1 VTTPSTD
8 GVGEMYQRLKSILG
22 TAAAQQAKSSLQHW
36 VEATVSPTSAPRT
49 RGQRAAQG
57 ALEVGTTSSPV
68 RISTCDWLSR
78 PGARS
83 EPQMHRCPPPGG
95 RIVPTTCAQSMRSL
109 VWPTH
114 SPNTVR
120 GATSVL
126 KSLAQR
132 HLEAS
137 CATLF
142 SQGVFECR
150 AMSLSTTTKPTL
162 AYGRRT
168 TALCAERVEQT
179 MISSSSSSSQ
189 SI

>member
-1 VTTPSTD
+1 
-8 GVGEMYQRLKSILG
+8 MYQQLKSILG
-22 TAAAQQAKSSLQHW
+22 TAAMQQAKSSLQHW
-36 VEATVSPTSAPRT
+36 VEASVSPTSAPRT
-49 RGQRAAQG
+49 GGQRAAQG

-78 PGARS
+78 PGAWS
-83 EPQMHRCPPPGG
+83 EPQIHRCPPRGGGG

-137 CATLF
+137 CATLV